1 MKIAAI
7 IQAGTS
13 STGLSRKVLKE
24 LPYASSITCLE

>member
-7 IQAGTS
+7 IQARKS
-13 STGLSRKVLKE
+13 STIVPGKILKE